1 MRFTSVAD
9 SWTVDLTPQSMIQ
22 LIAFDAD
29 DTLWHNEHLF
39 LETKE
44 RFKALLAEYHSEEW
58 IDERLYATEL
68 RNLKHFGY
76 GIKSFTLSM
85 IETAVELTEGRIRG
99 SEIREIIDFAK
110 DMVAKPVDLL
120 DGVEA
125 TIKKLASEHELMI
138 ITKGDLFDQES
149 KLARSGLGDYFS
161 AVEVVTE
168 KNSSTYESVVRR
180 SGVEPEGFVMVGNS
194 LKSDI
199 IPVVKMGGH
208 AIHVPYDT
216 TWEHERVPEEVIR
229 EYSFSQ
235 AANITD
241 VPQLVAKLN
250 GRS

>member
-1 MRFTSVAD
+1 ME
-9 SWTVDLTPQSMIQ
+9 P
-22 LIAFDAD
+22 
-29 DTLWHNEHLF
+29 
-39 LETKE
+39 
-44 RFKALLAEYHSEEW
+44 
-58 IDERLYATEL
+58 
-68 RNLKHFGY
+68 
-76 GIKSFTLSM
+76 
-85 IETAVELTEGRIRG
+85 
-99 SEIREIIDFAK
+99 
-110 DMVAKPVDLL
+110 
-120 DGVEA
+120 
-125 TIKKLASEHELMI
+125 TIKKLASAHELMV

-168 KNSSTYESVVRR
+168 KSSSTYESVVRR

-194 LKSDI
+194 LKSDV
-199 IPVVKMGGH
+199 IPVVEMGGH

-241 VPQLVAKLN
+241 VPQLVAKLT